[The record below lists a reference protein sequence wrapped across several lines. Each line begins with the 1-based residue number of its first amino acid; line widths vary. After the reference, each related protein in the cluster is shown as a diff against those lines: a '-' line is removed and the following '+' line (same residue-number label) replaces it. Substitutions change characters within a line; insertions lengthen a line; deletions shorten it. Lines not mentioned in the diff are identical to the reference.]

1 MFCYEFL
8 KVQNSLKKNF
18 YKQEKITSGGLKFKL
33 FAQCYVETEI
43 KLRRNK
49 IIQKLRLRET
59 LDSSLMLYVQ
69 ENGSGEHIKITSYT
83 PFCRVLILLSDNKM
97 SAILFM
103 KEPEISPVFKLNNF
117 SQNIIRLRV
126 SPQPAHIREI
136 MTLLYLND
144 RMSLAERMPA
154 VFIWPG

>member
-8 KVQNSLKKNF
+8 KVQNSFKKKF
-18 YKQEKITSGGLKFKL
+18 YMQEKIISGGLKFKL
-33 FAQCYVETEI
+33 LARCYFETEI

-69 ENGSGEHIKITSYT
+69 ENGSGEHIKITTYT

-117 SQNIIRLRV
+117 SQLHFLTEYHQAQSF
-126 SPQPAHIREI
+126 SPTRAHQRNYDIA
-136 MTLLYLND
+136 L
-144 RMSLAERMPA
+144 SK
-154 VFIWPG
+154 

>member
-8 KVQNSLKKNF
+8 KVQNSFKKNF
-18 YKQEKITSGGLKFKL
+18 YIQEKIISGGLKFKL
-33 FAQCYVETEI
+33 LAQCYVETEI

-69 ENGSGEHIKITSYT
+69 ENGSGEHIKIKTYT

-117 SQNIIRLRV
+117 SQL
-126 SPQPAHIREI
+126 H
-136 MTLLYLND
+136 
-144 RMSLAERMPA
+144 
-154 VFIWPG
+154 F